1 MKEYSKSVYFLE
13 SDCDTEIRALC
24 TQGRAGAS
32 LMGHGSVSSTVQ
44 ALELGLRLR
53 ERREQLGLTLTAV
66 GKATGIGGNNLSS
79 IEIAKR
85 RLTATKLGELA
96 QVYELSDD
104 QLVELETLRSQA
116 ARREWWDDYARLYS
130 EEFLRFI
137 GLEAGATTV
146 REYAA
151 ETIPGLL
158 QTADYARAMI
168 RGGSP
173 YIKPV
178 DVGPRVESRLARQ
191 ARLDESDPIDLTVV
205 IGQTALRQEVG
216 NREVM
221 AYQLARLAK
230 LSEEHR
236 EHIKIHVMS
245 YNAGAHPVIGGGVT
259 ILSFGSQLLPDMVW
273 QEAVTI
279 GSLIDK
285 PHVVRELSAS
295 LDEATDRALDLDD
308 SLEIIHQIRKEM
320 ETQ

>member
-1 MKEYSKSVYFLE
+1 
-13 SDCDTEIRALC
+13 
-24 TQGRAGAS
+24 
-32 LMGHGSVSSTVQ
+32 MGNAPVSSTVQ

-53 ERREQLGLTLTAV
+53 EHREQLGLTLTAV
-66 GKATGIGGNNLSS
+66 GKQTGIGGTNLSS

-85 RLTATKLGELA
+85 RLTAAKLEELA
-96 QVYELSDD
+96 KIYELSDD
-104 QLVELETLRSQA
+104 QREELEVLRSQA
-116 ARREWWDDYARLYS
+116 GRREWWDDYARLYS

-191 ARLDESDPIDLTVV
+191 SRLEEGASVDLTVV

-216 NREVM
+216 SREIM
-221 AYQLARLAK
+221 AHQLTRLAK
-230 LSEEHR
+230 LSEER
-236 EHIKIHVMS
+236 RDHIKIHVMPYS
-245 YNAGAHPVIGGGVT
+245 AGAHPVIGGGLT
-259 ILSFGSQLLPDMVW
+259 ILSFGSRMLPDMVW
-273 QEAVTI
+273 QEAVTT
-279 GSLIDK
+279 GSLVDK

-295 LDEATDRALDLDD
+295 LDEAAHRALGLDD
-308 SLEIIHQIRKEM
+308 SLEIMHEVRKEM
-320 ETQ
+320 EKQ

>member
-1 MKEYSKSVYFLE
+1 MYLE
-13 SDCDTEIRALC
+13 DAGCDTEITETRSLLDHL
-24 TQGRAGAS
+24 GAPQ
-32 LMGHGSVSSTVQ
+32 MGQTPVSSTVQ

-53 ERREQLGLTLTAV
+53 ERREQLGLTAAAV
-66 GKATGIGGNNLSS
+66 GKQTGIGGNNMSS

-85 RLTATKLGELA
+85 KLTATKLQELA
-96 QVYELSDD
+96 KVYELSDEELD
-104 QLVELETLRSQA
+104 ELEVLRAQA
-116 ARREWWDDYARLYS
+116 ERREWWDDYARLYS

-137 GLEAGATTV
+137 GLEAGASIV

-191 ARLDESDPIDLTVV
+191 GRLDDPDPVDLTVV

-216 NREVM
+216 SREIM
-221 AYQLARLAK
+221 AHQLARLAK
-230 LSEEHR
+230 LSEERR
-236 EHIKIHVMS
+236 EHVKIHVMPYS
-245 YNAGAHPVIGGGVT
+245 AGAHPVIGGGLK
-259 ILSFGSQLLPDMVW
+259 ILSFNSQWLPDMVW
-273 QEAVTI
+273 QEAVTT
-279 GSLIDK
+279 GSLIDR

-295 LDEATDRALDLDD
+295 FDEAADRALDLDA
-308 SLEIIHQIRKEM
+308 SLEIIHQVRKEM
-320 ETQ
+320 ETR

>member
-1 MKEYSKSVYFLE
+1 
-13 SDCDTEIRALC
+13 
-24 TQGRAGAS
+24 
-32 LMGHGSVSSTVQ
+32 MGHAPASSTVQ

-53 ERREQLGLTLTAV
+53 ERREHLGLTLNAV
-66 GKATGIGGNNLSS
+66 GKETGIGGNNLSS

-85 RLTATKLGELA
+85 KLTATKLAELA
-96 QVYELSDD
+96 KVYELSDE
-104 QLVELETLRSQA
+104 QLDELETLRSRAEQRA
-116 ARREWWDDYARLYS
+116 WWDDYARLYS

-137 GLEAGATTV
+137 GLEAGAATV

-191 ARLDESDPIDLTVV
+191 VRLEEPGPIDLTVV

-216 NREVM
+216 NREIM
-221 AYQLARLAK
+221 TYQLARLAK
-230 LSEEHR
+230 LSEERR
-236 EHIKIHVMS
+236 EQIKIHVMP
-245 YNAGAHPVIGGGVT
+245 YRAGAHPVIGGGLT
-259 ILSFGSQLLPDMVW
+259 LLSFDSRLLPDMVW
-273 QEAVTI
+273 QEAVTT

-285 PHVVRELSAS
+285 PHLVRELSAS
-295 LDEATDRALDLDD
+295 LDEATDRALDLDN
-308 SLEIIHQIRKEM
+308 SLEIIHEVRKEM
-320 ETQ
+320 ER

>member
-1 MKEYSKSVYFLE
+1 
-13 SDCDTEIRALC
+13 
-24 TQGRAGAS
+24 
-32 LMGHGSVSSTVQ
+32 MGHAPASSTVQ

-53 ERREQLGLTLTAV
+53 ERREHLGLTLNAV
-66 GKATGIGGNNLSS
+66 GKETGIGGNNLSS

-85 RLTATKLGELA
+85 KLTATKLAELA
-96 QVYELSDD
+96 KAYELSDE
-104 QLVELETLRSQA
+104 QLHELETLRSRAEQRA
-116 ARREWWDDYARLYS
+116 WWDDYARLYS

-191 ARLDESDPIDLTVV
+191 VRLEEPDPIDVTVV

-230 LSEEHR
+230 LSEERR
-236 EHIKIHVMS
+236 EQVKIHVMP
-245 YNAGAHPVIGGGVT
+245 YRAGAHPVIGGGLT
-259 ILSFGSQLLPDMVW
+259 LLSFASRLLPDMVW
-273 QEAVTI
+273 QEAVTT

-285 PHVVRELSAS
+285 PHLVRELSAS

-308 SLEIIHQIRKEM
+308 SLEIIHEVREEM
-320 ETQ
+320 EK

>member
-1 MKEYSKSVYFLE
+1 
-13 SDCDTEIRALC
+13 
-24 TQGRAGAS
+24 
-32 LMGHGSVSSTVQ
+32 MGHAPVSSTVQ

-66 GKATGIGGNNLSS
+66 GKETGIGGNNLSS
-79 IEIAKR
+79 IEISKR
-85 RLTATKLGELA
+85 RLTATKLTELA
-96 QVYELSDD
+96 QVYGLSED
-104 QLVELETLRSQA
+104 QLAELETLRSQTE
-116 ARREWWDDYARLYS
+116 RREWWDDYARLYS

-137 GLEAGATTV
+137 GLEAGAATV

-191 ARLDESDPIDLTVV
+191 ARLDDPDPIDLTVV

-216 NREVM
+216 SCEVM
-221 AYQLARLAK
+221 AHQLARLAK
-230 LSEEHR
+230 LSEERR
-236 EHIKIHVMS
+236 EHIKIHVMPYS
-245 YNAGAHPVIGGGVT
+245 AGAHPVIGGGLK
-259 ILSFGSQLLPDMVW
+259 ILSFNSQLLPDMVW
-273 QEAVTI
+273 QEAVTT

-295 LDEATDRALDLDD
+295 LDEATDRALGLDD
-308 SLEIIHQIRKEM
+308 SLEIIHQARKEM

>member
-1 MKEYSKSVYFLE
+1 
-13 SDCDTEIRALC
+13 
-24 TQGRAGAS
+24 
-32 LMGHGSVSSTVQ
+32 MGHAPASSTVQ

-53 ERREQLGLTLTAV
+53 ERREHLGLTLNAV
-66 GKATGIGGNNLSS
+66 GKETGIGGNNLSS

-85 RLTATKLGELA
+85 KLTATKLAELA
-96 QVYELSDD
+96 KAYELSDE
-104 QLVELETLRSQA
+104 QLHELETLRSRTEQRA
-116 ARREWWDDYARLYS
+116 WWDDYARLYP

-137 GLEAGATTV
+137 GLEAGAATV

-191 ARLDESDPIDLTVV
+191 VRLEEPDPIDVTVV

-216 NREVM
+216 SREVM

-230 LSEEHR
+230 LSEERR
-236 EHIKIHVMS
+236 EQIKIHVMP
-245 YNAGAHPVIGGGVT
+245 YRAGAHPVIGGGLT
-259 ILSFGSQLLPDMVW
+259 LLSFASRLLPDMVW
-273 QEAVTI
+273 QEAVTT

-285 PHVVRELSAS
+285 PHLVRELSAS

-308 SLEIIHQIRKEM
+308 SLEIIHEVREEM
-320 ETQ
+320 ER